1 MEAWVFWM
9 LAGFAFWFFAMRG
22 GACSG
27 RKSRSRR
34 HQAPLSRE
42 RDEVARLEAELEASR
57 GQVDL
62 LTRRIEALETILTD
76 QERDLRH
83 QFDDLQRA

>member
-34 HQAPLSRE
+34 SAPDYQE
-42 RDEVARLEAELEASR
+42 RDEVASLKAELEASH

-76 QERDLRH
+76 QDRELRR

>member
-1 MEAWVFWM
+1 METWVFWM

-27 RKSRSRR
+27 RKSRSRHR
-34 HQAPLSRE
+34 TPDDRE
-42 RDEVARLEAELEASR
+42 YNEVARLEAELEASR

-76 QERDLRH
+76 QERDLRR